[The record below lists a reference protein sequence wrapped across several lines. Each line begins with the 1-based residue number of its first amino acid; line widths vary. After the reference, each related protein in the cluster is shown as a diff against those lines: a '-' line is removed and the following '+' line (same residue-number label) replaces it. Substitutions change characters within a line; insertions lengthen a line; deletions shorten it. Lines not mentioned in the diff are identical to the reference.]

1 VPSKIEPKLKKK
13 NMQPTSTANPTS
25 APQDKDARARPPALA
40 DRVYEQIAV
49 RIASGEFR
57 ANTKLPSEN
66 DLSAILGV
74 SRPILRLALQKLRT
88 EGIIVARQGA
98 GNFVRDRAGTVLSFS
113 PVETI
118 ADIQRCYEFRLTI
131 EPIAAREAA
140 RRSDAQARDKMTDAL
155 ELLQDAT
162 RNKRHREDADFSFH
176 LAVAEGS
183 NNHYF
188 SSTMLALREHIYVGM
203 HMHGLSLM
211 GAQTK
216 LQHVLG
222 EHRSIYDAIKNQDL
236 DSAEKLMRRHLEGSR
251 DRLFEGRLLD
261 LKK

>member
-1 VPSKIEPKLKKK
+1 MDRSTNNTNIERQVTLP
-13 NMQPTSTANPTS
+13 
-25 APQDKDARARPPALA
+25 RARPPALSH
-40 DRVYEQIAV
+40 RVYEQVTA

-66 DLSAILGV
+66 DLATMLGV
-74 SRPILRLALQKLRT
+74 SRPVLREALQKLRM
-88 EGIIVARQGA
+88 EGTIVARQGA
-98 GNFVRDRAGTVLSFS
+98 GNFVCDKAGTALSFA

-131 EPIAAREAA
+131 EPVAAREAA
-140 RRSDAQARDKMTDAL
+140 RRRNAQNLRKMQDAL

-176 LAVAEGS
+176 LAVAEAS

-188 SSTMLALREHIYVGM
+188 SSTMMALREHIYVGM
-203 HMHGLSLM
+203 HMHGRSLQ
-211 GAQTK
+211 GAMPK
-216 LQHVLG
+216 LQRVLE
-222 EHRSIYDAIKNQDL
+222 EHRLIHEAIKKRDI
-236 DSAEKLMRRHLEGSR
+236 DAAEYRMRQHVEGSR

-261 LKK
+261 LRK

>member
-1 VPSKIEPKLKKK
+1 MNPMDRSTVNTNIEAVDTVSRP
-13 NMQPTSTANPTS
+13 
-25 APQDKDARARPPALA
+25 RPPALA
-40 DRVYEQIAV
+40 HRVYEQIAA

-66 DLSAILGV
+66 DLATMLGV
-74 SRPILRLALQKLRT
+74 SRPVLRDALQKLRT
-88 EGIIVARQGA
+88 EGTIVARQGA
-98 GNFVRDRAGTVLSFS
+98 GNFVRDKAGTVLSFA

-140 RRSDAQARDKMTDAL
+140 RRQDAVGLRKMEDAL

-162 RNKRHREDADFSFH
+162 QNKRHREDADFGFH
-176 LAVAEGS
+176 LAVAEAS

-203 HMHGLSLM
+203 HMHGLSLQ
-211 GAQTK
+211 GAAPK
-216 LQHVLG
+216 LQRVLN
-222 EHRSIYDAIKNQDL
+222 EHRSIFDAIKSRDL
-236 DSAEKLMRRHLEGSR
+236 DAAEQRMRQHVEGSR

-261 LKK
+261 LRK

>member
-1 VPSKIEPKLKKK
+1 MDRTNRESPAL
-13 NMQPTSTANPTS
+13 
-25 APQDKDARARPPALA
+25 APPEADARARPPALA
-40 DRVYEQIAV
+40 ERIYEQIAA

-57 ANTKLPSEN
+57 ANTRLPSEN
-66 DLSAILGV
+66 ALAAMLGV
-74 SRPILRLALQKLRT
+74 SRPVLRLALHKLRS
-88 EGIIVARQGA
+88 EGIVVARQGA

-131 EPIAAREAA
+131 EPMAAREAA
-140 RRSDAQARDKMTDAL
+140 RRRNDQALRKMEDAL

-162 RNKRHREDADFSFH
+162 RNKRHREDADFGFH
-176 LAVAEGS
+176 LAVAEAS

-188 SSTMLALREHIYVGM
+188 SSTMQALREHIYVGM

-211 GAQTK
+211 GAQPK
-216 LQHVLG
+216 LQHVLD
-222 EHRSIYDAIKNQDL
+222 EHRAIYEAIRKRDL
-236 DSAEKLMRRHLEGSR
+236 DAAEASMRRHVEGSR

>member
-1 VPSKIEPKLKKK
+1 M
-13 NMQPTSTANPTS
+13 NAMDRSTANSNIEATDTVSRP
-25 APQDKDARARPPALA
+25 RPPALA
-40 DRVYEQIAV
+40 HRVYEQIAA

-66 DLSAILGV
+66 DLAIMLGV
-74 SRPILRLALQKLRT
+74 SRPVLRDALQKLRT
-88 EGIIVARQGA
+88 EGTIVARQGA
-98 GNFVRDRAGTVLSFS
+98 GNFVRDKAGTVLSFA

-140 RRSDAQARDKMTDAL
+140 RRQDAVGLRKMEDAL
-155 ELLQDAT
+155 DLLQDAT
-162 RNKRHREDADFSFH
+162 QNKRHREDADFGFH
-176 LAVAEGS
+176 LAVAEAS

-203 HMHGLSLM
+203 HMHGLSLQ
-211 GAQTK
+211 GAAPK
-216 LQHVLG
+216 LQHVLD
-222 EHRSIYDAIKNQDL
+222 EHRSIFDAIKNRDL
-236 DSAEKLMRRHLEGSR
+236 DAAEQRMRQHVEGSR

-261 LKK
+261 LRK